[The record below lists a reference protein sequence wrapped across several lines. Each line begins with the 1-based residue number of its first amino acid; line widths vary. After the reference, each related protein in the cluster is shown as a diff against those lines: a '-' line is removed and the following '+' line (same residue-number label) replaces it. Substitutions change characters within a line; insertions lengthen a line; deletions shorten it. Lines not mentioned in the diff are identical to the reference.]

1 MQQYSK
7 IGFGGAA
14 LLAAVCV
21 LIFAAVRYNLAAAS
35 AAIANMPVT
44 VVIDAGHGGEDGGA
58 TGVTGARESKLNLEI
73 ALRLEQML
81 SFCGFD
87 TLMIRSTDTAIYT
100 GDCETLSE
108 KKVSDL
114 KNRTALANRTPA
126 AVLISIHQNHFS
138 QEKYSGAQVF
148 YAKTDTSKSLAQFMQ
163 KSLEAALQPSSHREC
178 KPADSVYLM
187 EKIRCPGVLV
197 ECGFLSNSREEA
209 LLQQP
214 DYQKKIV
221 CSITAALS
229 QYTEKGEQDLE
240 I

>member
-7 IGFGGAA
+7 IGFGGTA

-21 LIFAAVRYNLAAAS
+21 LIFAVVRYNLAAAS
-35 AAIANMPVT
+35 AAIAQIPAT
-44 VVIDAGHGGEDGGA
+44 VIIDAGHGGEDGGA
-58 TGVTGARESKLNLEI
+58 TGITGASESQINLEI
-73 ALRLEQML
+73 SLRLEQLL
-81 SFCGFD
+81 SFCGLD
-87 TLMIRSTDTAIYT
+87 TLMIRTTDTAVYT
-100 GDCETLSE
+100 GDCNTFSE

-114 KNRTALANRTPA
+114 KNRTALVNRTPSA
-126 AVLISIHQNHFS
+126 ILISIHQNHFS
-138 QEKYSGAQVF
+138 QEKYSGPQVF
-148 YAKTDTSKSLAQFMQ
+148 YAKTDTSKALAQFMQ
-163 KSLEAALQPSSHREC
+163 DSLETILQPSGHRAC
-178 KPADSVYLM
+178 KPATSVYLM
-187 EKIRCPGVLV
+187 EKIQCPGVLV

-221 CSITAALS
+221 CAIMGALS